1 MTAVPWSGAHSVG
14 VFPHPWLGA
23 TPPSP
28 MATAASG
35 RPPSVDAS
43 APGPPPSMTPPA
55 EDEPDPLTIVELL
68 LAADPL
74 AELELPPLDWPALV
88 LVLELE
94 LVPFV
99 APSPAEPVP
108 LPQALTA
115 SPTHAMQSAS

>member
-1 MTAVPWSGAHSVG
+1 
-14 VFPHPWLGA
+14 
-23 TPPSP
+23 
-28 MATAASG
+28 
-35 RPPSVDAS
+35 
-43 APGPPPSMTPPA
+43 MTPPA

-115 SPTHAMQSAS
+115 SPTHAMQSASTENRFRAEPPRRVAASDRTAIAPRRADREAFTEHFIRIVL